1 MKRSTFLVPCCILLL
16 FAGSD
21 LCISAPPEKEVSR
34 EEILA
39 KVNGEV
45 VTMGRFYDH
54 LKKLKIVSEKPEQDE
69 KTKEERLNKLIRE
82 ILIDQKAAQLDLDTA
97 TLFVKRRDRHMQD
110 FLLTHM
116 YQKDIVDKIQVT
128 DAEVEHHYEAYKEID
143 FLIPEEVKVGNLLIP
158 VSVDSTQK
166 DYRKKLK
173 KADKKAKKKIEKFYK
188 GVKAG
193 KDLSDLCSEYSKEGQ
208 RYRVLNLGFI
218 KRGQHSPEF
227 DSAAFSL
234 EEIGEVSEPIR
245 DQKGYHLI
253 QLMDR
258 KEKSY
263 VELDSA
269 LFEGVREYLK
279 NEKSQEAARRLSDSL
294 KTQTE
299 LIYNWDIINSD
310 QDSFDDSMWVLTID
324 RQDTIRFAEYDAATG
339 GYRFETGIESLTVE
353 QKKFVLTNYL
363 ALPIILKKEAE
374 KRGYADSVEYAVAR
388 RAFTL
393 EEARLRVKAQRIK
406 KDFPPPSMD
415 EMRAYYQAHKIDFPP
430 LGVPVHVYHIV
441 FDESLQAV
449 EVLDQIKQGA
459 EFTEMAKRYFP
470 GEPEI
475 KDVAYDLG
483 FITEGEMPDEFYQ
496 TALSLEE
503 GQIGGPVKTKWG
515 FHLIKLIEKKEE
527 GNTFADIVPAVQRA
541 INLEKGRKHLAEW
554 EENLFHQA
562 DIWINE
568 KLLKKM
574 ELPKPEG

>member
-1 MKRSTFLVPCCILLL
+1 MRRLLILVFFSILLV
-16 FAGSD
+16 FARNYSYT
-21 LCISAPPEKEVSR
+21 SATPQKQVSR
-34 EEILA
+34 EGVLA
-39 KVNGEV
+39 KVNGEI
-45 VTMGRFYDH
+45 VTVGRFYDY
-54 LKKLKIVSEKPEQDE
+54 LKKLKIVSEKPEEDE
-69 KTKEERLNKLIRE
+69 GIKEERLNKLIRE
-82 ILIDQKAAQLDLDTA
+82 TLIDQKAAQLDLDTA
-97 TLFVKRRDRHMQD
+97 ALFVKKRDKHMQD

-128 DAEVEHHYEAYKEID
+128 DAEVKDHYEAYKEID
-143 FLIPEEVKVGNLLIP
+143 FLIPEEVRVGDLLIP
-158 VSVDSTQK
+158 VSVDSTQR

-188 GVKAG
+188 GVSTG

-208 RYRVLNLGFI
+208 RYRILNLGFV

-234 EEIGEVSEPIR
+234 EEIGEVSEPVR
-245 DQKGYHLI
+245 DHKGYHLI

-269 LFEGVREYLK
+269 LFEGVRDYLK
-279 NEKSQEAARRLSDSL
+279 NEKSQQAAQRLSDSL
-294 KTQTE
+294 KNGTE
-299 LIYNWDIINSD
+299 FVYNWDIMNSD
-310 QDSFDDSMWVLTID
+310 HDSFDDSMWVLIVNH
-324 RQDTIRFAEYDAATG
+324 RDTIKFAEYDAATG
-339 GYRFETGIESLTVE
+339 GYRYETGRDSLSVDDR
-353 QKKFVLTNYL
+353 KFVLTNYL
-363 ALPIILKKEAE
+363 ALPIILRREAE
-374 KRGYADSVEYAVAR
+374 KRGYADSIEYHVEK

-393 EEARLRVKAQRIK
+393 EEAKLRVKVQRIK

-415 EMRAYYQAHKIDFPP
+415 EMRSYYEAHKIDFPP

-475 KDVAYDLG
+475 RDVAYDLG

-503 GQIGGPVKTKWG
+503 DEIGGPVKTRWG

-554 EENLFHQA
+554 EENLFDEA
-562 DIWINE
+562 DIWVNE

-574 ELPKPEG
+574 KLPKPEG